1 MGAKERSQRTKQAE
15 VARRA
20 GVSVSTV
27 SKVVNDAPGIS
38 QELRRRV
45 QQAAESLGYF
55 AKAAAA
61 KTRKSVMLVTY
72 YQFVVRDPTSFYAD
86 ILDGLIAEA
95 EVAGLNLVTL
105 LIDRTDGAER
115 ISQML
120 KDRPDGIIMMGAD
133 EEHLL
138 APLREANCPVVI
150 LSGQDRLMQFDSV
163 SPAFRAGGYLATKRL
178 LDLGHRKIVH
188 VTHLYRRTI
197 RSRLEGFRDALE
209 EAGIAYDPAVHLID
223 AGDVMF
229 DPQEAERAVL
239 KRLDRGMI
247 DTTAFF
253 CAADVTAIGVMQ
265 ALQRMDLRVPQDVSI
280 VSFDDLPIAQLCSP
294 PLTTVTLDRT
304 EIGRAGI
311 RSLVQRWNDSVAP
324 SRRIE
329 LGVRVV
335 VRLSDQPL
343 IALGERSKKKEIS
356 KS

>member
-1 MGAKERSQRTKQAE
+1 MAAKGRSRRTKQAE

-38 QELRRRV
+38 PELRRRV
-45 QQAAESLGYF
+45 QQAAESLGYL
-55 AKAAAA
+55 AQAAAA
-61 KTRKSVMLVTY
+61 KSRERRKQVTLVTY
-72 YQFVVRDPTSFYAD
+72 YQFVARDPASFYAD
-86 ILDGLIAEA
+86 ILDGLMAEA
-95 EVAGLNLVTL
+95 EGAGLNLSTL
-105 LIDRTDGAER
+105 LIDRADGAER

-138 APLREANCPVVI
+138 APLRGANCPVVI
-150 LSGQDRLMQFDSV
+150 LTGQDRQMQFDSV

-229 DPQEAERAVL
+229 EPHEAERAVL
-239 KRLDRGMI
+239 KRWELGGI
-247 DTTAFF
+247 DATAFF

-265 ALQRMDLRVPQDVSI
+265 ALRRMDLRVPQDVSI
-280 VSFDDLPIAQLCSP
+280 VAFDDLPIAQLCSP

-311 RSLVQRWNDSVAP
+311 RCLVQRWKDPMAP

-329 LGVRVV
+329 LGVRIV
-335 VRLSDQPL
+335 VRLSDQPWK
-343 IALGERSKKKEIS
+343 APGSA
-356 KS
+356 